1 MLNLC
6 FESDHHD
13 ELLFSVIL
21 MLFYVM
27 RLFACPQVYL
37 SSIHNFFNILFCFMF
52 CAVFI
57 GVACDVAVSVVASV
71 DNDVDVDVDA
81 DRTLE
86 SVQRHLAAIFLTI
99 Q

>member
-1 MLNLC
+1 
-6 FESDHHD
+6 
-13 ELLFSVIL
+13 
-21 MLFYVM
+21 
-27 RLFACPQVYL
+27 
-37 SSIHNFFNILFCFMF
+37 MF
-52 CAVFI
+52 CAVLI

-71 DNDVDVDVDA
+71 DNDVDVDANADA